1 MVCLEKRKATLEAE
15 VKLKLVPEKRKGK
28 NET

>member
-15 VKLKLVPEKRKGK
+15 VKLESVPEKRKGK